1 MPKISIISSA
11 YNAEKYIKEMIDSV
25 LSQSLS
31 DLEFIIAN
39 DGSTDRTADI
49 IRSYSDSRI
58 RFIDH
63 VENAGQVRRLHELTL
78 LATGEYIGM
87 VDADDM
93 IFHHALEY
101 TSYVLDNHPSYGLV
115 YTDHYE
121 MDGTSRVIKVG
132 ERSKIPY
139 SRDNLLKDFMSFHFK
154 LFRRELYGRIEPNLS
169 IEVAQDY
176 DFCLRLSEVTDFIHL
191 PLPLYYYRKHAASI
205 SMSRYQKQAETSLDI
220 IRDAIARRNLSHA
233 LSVELFYNE
242 SGTARYFYKGLD
254 Q

>member
-1 MPKISIISSA
+1 MPKISILTSA
-11 YNAEKYIKEMIDSV
+11 YNAEKYIKETIDSV
-25 LSQSLS
+25 LSQSFS
-31 DLEFIIAN
+31 DFEFILAN

-49 IRSYSDSRI
+49 IRAYADPRI

-63 VENAGQVRRLHELTL
+63 LENAGQVRRLHELAL
-78 LATGEYIGM
+78 LASGEYIGV

-101 TSYVLDNHPSYGLV
+101 TNYVLDQHPSFGLV

-121 MDGTSRVIKVG
+121 IDGASKVIQAG

-139 SRDNLLKDFMSFHFK
+139 SRDSLLRDFMSFHFR
-154 LFRRELYGRIEPNLS
+154 LFRRALYSRIEPNLS
-169 IEVAQDY
+169 LEVAQDY
-176 DFCLRLSEVTDFIHL
+176 DLCLRLSEVTDFIHL
-191 PLPLYYYRKHAASI
+191 PLPLYYYRKHAVSI

-220 IRDAIARRNLSHA
+220 IRDAIARRNLSGA
-233 LSVELFYNE
+233 LSVELFYEATGN
-242 SGTARYFYKGLD
+242 ARYVYKRLP